1 VSLLLSQ
8 PELLRARE
16 AATRGEISAELYAW
30 LGRLIALAQATR
42 ALAPAPVPGGR
53 WDDPDAVTETLHAW
67 LEESLLRGGLL
78 QALDRCATPRALARY
93 LERALRNW
101 LIARSRRASGPRL
114 LERAGELMSGDP
126 AFRLLRPAP
135 SPADRWW
142 TLATR
147 EDPRLYSGTDAT
159 LVSGAWA
166 LGDFALLRYPSSER
180 SDPVLSTPDL
190 RRFLYGLLEAAQ
202 ASITG
207 RHIDTTLRARF
218 AYATSPSCA
227 DASKTSAKHRFQRP
241 DKLLRQL
248 VAQAVIPRGD
258 LEHLTAHLE
267 PGGQLRRVGGVP
279 EGCPQ
284 KRPRDEELAGEGVG
298 LALRCRAVA
307 VTSLQEVMAK
317 LVRNREPLRKGSLG
331 GVDLDHRAHQPRPE
345 IPETMALTNLEAEPT
360 CDGMHDDWRA
370 YKPMV
375 ARNLPPLETRVTGM
389 RPLRLRRF
397 RAPELARTIVVNADD
412 HRLATARNALRPLRQ
427 PGPLEPLVPALLLRA
442 AQQRH
447 RVKSQH
453 PALPRRRRQT
463 GHTTAYPR
471 LAYPKGLSL

>member
-1 VSLLLSQ
+1 MSLLLSQ

-218 AYATSPSCA
+218 AYAYA
-227 DASKTSAKHRFQRP
+227 
-241 DKLLRQL
+241 
-248 VAQAVIPRGD
+248 
-258 LEHLTAHLE
+258 
-267 PGGQLRRVGGVP
+267 PGTV
-279 EGCPQ
+279 
-284 KRPRDEELAGEGVG
+284 EL
-298 LALRCRAVA
+298 
-307 VTSLQEVMAK
+307 
-317 LVRNREPLRKGSLG
+317 
-331 GVDLDHRAHQPRPE
+331 
-345 IPETMALTNLEAEPT
+345 
-360 CDGMHDDWRA
+360 DD
-370 YKPMV
+370 
-375 ARNLPPLETRVTGM
+375 
-389 RPLRLRRF
+389 
-397 RAPELARTIVVNADD
+397 APELIGSASPEQEVILTDAARVALAALTGRQLQVLAERPDGTLEALAA
-412 HRLATARNALRPLRQ
+412 RLDVSRGTVDNEYRRAVLKGPRGIPVRRVLQRRTGKGARH
-427 PGPLEPLVPALLLRA
+427 GV
-442 AQQRH
+442 
-447 RVKSQH
+447 
-453 PALPRRRRQT
+453 
-463 GHTTAYPR
+463 
-471 LAYPKGLSL
+471 